1 MTGAPV
7 PVTRAP
13 EANQDTTADA
23 ITASGGNTASDMDGA
38 GRLSGYGDGG
48 MRKPGEQ
55 LVFFFRLVQSL

>member
-48 MRKPGEQ
+48 MRKPGE
-55 LVFFFRLVQSL
+55 